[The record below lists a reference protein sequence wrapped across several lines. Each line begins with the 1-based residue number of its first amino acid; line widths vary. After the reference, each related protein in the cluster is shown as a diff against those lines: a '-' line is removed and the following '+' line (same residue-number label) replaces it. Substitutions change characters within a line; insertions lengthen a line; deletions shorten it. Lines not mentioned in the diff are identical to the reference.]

1 MRKKPPIRYVDM
13 AIYVDANIHNKDHDV
28 EKVFNYLVMLA
39 YMLSI
44 KRHFFHKEVDY
55 DNYAQ
60 YLATIVYTRMT
71 TPRQYLDESDPKYL
85 TPVKSCLNYMKQI
98 LYARKCAYCNEEFN
112 STTQEDSL
120 DSEITREYMT
130 EQVMATPN
138 SLLACDVKIYLKT
151 IDGIIQDCIY
161 KGVYGNDP
169 VLAWKLY
176 TSSLISLLR
185 NFTLSNKNKKRISR
199 ARALNYEENLE
210 QIMVEETASAPVVYD
225 LDNKYLDYIAITL
238 QKVKTIMIK
247 DIRELSAEYT
257 YPDDMLEDMFMLE
270 ANFGEDLDE

>member
-85 TPVKSCLNYMKQI
+85 TPIKSCLNYMKQI

-169 VLAWKLY
+169 VLA
-176 TSSLISLLR
+176 
-185 NFTLSNKNKKRISR
+185 
-199 ARALNYEENLE
+199 
-210 QIMVEETASAPVVYD
+210 
-225 LDNKYLDYIAITL
+225 
-238 QKVKTIMIK
+238 
-247 DIRELSAEYT
+247 
-257 YPDDMLEDMFMLE
+257 
-270 ANFGEDLDE
+270 